1 MMRIGLL
8 VTAAAVAIAILPH
21 AAEAGCNPVKA
32 DVVSLGEKPA
42 RAYAA
47 RSLDKGIEEEKQTIT
62 STGSQVGRIMKKDL
76 TCKPFPNLIGA
87 DEWRCTGEARVCSKS

>member
-8 VTAAAVAIAILPH
+8 TTAAVAILVLPH
-21 AAEAGCNPVKA
+21 AAQAGCNPVKA

-42 RAYAA
+42 RAYAT

-62 STGSQVGRIMKKDL
+62 STGRQVGRVVKKNL
-76 TCKPFPNLIGA
+76 TCKPFPNLVGA

>member
-8 VTAAAVAIAILPH
+8 VTAAVAIAILPR

-42 RAYAA
+42 RAYTT

-62 STGSQVGRIMKKDL
+62 STGGRVGKIVKKDL